1 MGQRRPAILS
11 VGLKQRPIERRPPL
25 NRNHLTKFSTA
36 LRRVLGAQHLTAR
49 ARESGHCRR
58 LRDITPQRL
67 VCALV
72 EALGIGRVETIADL
86 LRSFNALTGLTT
98 RYKAFYNRLAK
109 PEFPRFLQHVYRD
122 LLCRL
127 SQQVLR
133 PVGALNAFTDIVIQD
148 GSSFAIHDALQKVFG
163 GRFTKIRPAAVEV
176 HTCVSLFQDQVLRAA
191 VAPDKDGERAFL
203 PSPTDLQGKLLLHDR
218 GYQSLDYWEE
228 VQQAGGFFLGRGK
241 IGLNPW
247 LRRVQGPHGRLPRFE
262 GRWLQEVRGRLPRCR
277 LDLEVEWDRPA
288 GRTLQLRIVL
298 IWVPDRKDYTL
309 LVTNVKRRILTA
321 KQVGQ
326 VYRLRWQIEL
336 LFKEWKSYANL
347 HEFTTANPAIAEG
360 LIWAS
365 LCAAALKR
373 SLAHASQRMDAT
385 VPIST
390 RIAAMCGVHILPELV
405 RCALHGFEDLLS
417 ALQRIIRFLKENARR
432 AHPKRDRRRGRMQ
445 FGLEYVG

>member
-1 MGQRRPAILS
+1 M
-11 VGLKQRPIERRPPL
+11 
-25 NRNHLTKFSTA
+25 NRKHLTKFANA
-36 LRRVLGAQHLTAR
+36 LRRVLGAQHLTDR
-49 ARESGHCRR
+49 ARETRHCRR

-109 PEFPRFLQHVYRD
+109 PEFPRFLEHVYQD
-122 LLCRL
+122 LLRRL

-133 PVGALNAFTDIVIQD
+133 PTGALNKFADIVIQD
-148 GSSFAIHDALQKVFG
+148 GSSFAIHDALREVFG

-176 HTCVSLFQDQVLRAA
+176 HTCVSLFHDQVLRAA

-203 PSPTDLQGKLLLHDR
+203 PSPTDLRGRLLLHDR
-218 GYQSLDYWEE
+218 GYQSLDYWEK

-241 IGLNPW
+241 TNLNPT
-247 LRRVQGPHGRLPRFE
+247 LRRVRGPHGRLQRFE
-262 GRWLQEVRGRLPRCR
+262 GRRLRKVIGRLPRSR
-277 LDLEVEWDRPA
+277 LDLEVEWDRP
-288 GRTLQLRIVL
+288 GDRTLRLRIVL
-298 IWVPDRKDYTL
+298 IWVPNRKDYTL
-309 LVTNVKRRILTA
+309 LVTNVKRGVLTA

-373 SLAHASQRMDAT
+373 SLAHASQRMDTT

-390 RIAAMCGVHILPELV
+390 RIVAMCGAHILPGLV
-405 RCALHGFEDLLS
+405 RCALRGFEDLLV
-417 ALQRIIRFLKENARR
+417 ALQGIVLFIKENAYRT
-432 AHPKRDRRRGRMQ
+432 HPKRDRSCGRMQ
-445 FGLEYVG
+445 FGLEYVGQRA